1 MQHCLMKQLMQLL
14 TEVTNLFLSLCL
26 SRQKAVEIHQG
37 KRPAARRTLHKVNRT
52 TKDTIERSEA
62 GTDVF
67 TATDGP
73 DLFKKLKM

>member
-1 MQHCLMKQLMQLL
+1 MQKPKRKLGFMIGKSNATLPADDE
-14 TEVTNLFLSLCL
+14 TEAELDQEVLKLFYPN
-26 SRQKAVEIHQG
+26 QETQ
-37 KRPAARRTLHKVNRT
+37 
-52 TKDTIERSEA
+52 DTIERSEA

>member
-1 MQHCLMKQLMQLL
+1 MIGKSNATLPADEQ
-14 TEVTNLFLSLCL
+14 TEAELDQEVLKLFYPN
-26 SRQKAVEIHQG
+26 QETQ
-37 KRPAARRTLHKVNRT
+37 
-52 TKDTIERSEA
+52 DTIERSEA

>member
-1 MQHCLMKQLMQLL
+1 MQKPKRRLGFMIGKSNATLPADEQ
-14 TEVTNLFLSLCL
+14 TEAELDQEVLKLFYPN
-26 SRQKAVEIHQG
+26 QETQ
-37 KRPAARRTLHKVNRT
+37 
-52 TKDTIERSEA
+52 DTIERSEA